1 MTTPKVISR
10 NATSS
15 ELDADYKWG
24 FTIDIES
31 DLSPKGLNE
40 DIVRLI
46 SAKKEEPE
54 WLLEWRL
61 KAFRHWVKLNQQ
73 APTWANVKH
82 PPIDYQDI
90 YYYAAPKSDAPK
102 SLDEVDPEIL
112 AAFDKLGIPLQERE
126 RLAGVAVDAVVD
138 SASVATTYKDC
149 LLYTSPSPRARG

>member
-15 ELDADYKWG
+15 DLEAEYKWG

-54 WLLEWRL
+54 
-61 KAFRHWVKLNQQ
+61 
-73 APTWANVKH
+73 
-82 PPIDYQDI
+82 
-90 YYYAAPKSDAPK
+90 
-102 SLDEVDPEIL
+102 
-112 AAFDKLGIPLQERE
+112 
-126 RLAGVAVDAVVD
+126 
-138 SASVATTYKDC
+138 
-149 LLYTSPSPRARG
+149 

>member
-15 ELDADYKWG
+15 DLDADYKWG

-31 DLSPKGLNE
+31 DLSPKGLSE

-46 SAKKEEPE
+46 SAKKNEPE

-61 KAFRHWVKLNQQ
+61 KAYQHWVKLKQQ
-73 APTWANVKH
+73 APTWANVEY

-90 YYYAAPKSDAPK
+90 YYY
-102 SLDEVDPEIL
+102 
-112 AAFDKLGIPLQERE
+112 
-126 RLAGVAVDAVVD
+126 
-138 SASVATTYKDC
+138 C
-149 LLYTSPSPRARG
+149 LLYTSPSPRD

>member
-31 DLSPKGLNE
+31 DLAPKGLSE

-61 KAFRHWVKLNQQ
+61 KAYRHWL
-73 APTWANVKH
+73 
-82 PPIDYQDI
+82 
-90 YYYAAPKSDAPK
+90 
-102 SLDEVDPEIL
+102 
-112 AAFDKLGIPLQERE
+112 
-126 RLAGVAVDAVVD
+126 
-138 SASVATTYKDC
+138 
-149 LLYTSPSPRARG
+149 